1 MNVLFRL
8 GAWTTLLVLRATKRW
23 PWRQSSMR
31 WASEDWRVGTKWKKS
46 WEPIYQNNLSKK
58 PRQKD
63 EERIWKYGTQY
74 QLTNNSDAFSATGR
88 SEAGLQEVLRPL
100 SKGDETPAQKVRKNN
115 VFFLQDYSFQIC
127 DYLQV
132 SRGRSNSGPTR
143 GVSLVEVNSP
153 TNRLPNHLSTQ
164 WRS

>member
-1 MNVLFRL
+1 MN
-8 GAWTTLLVLRATKRW
+8 
-23 PWRQSSMR
+23 
-31 WASEDWRVGTKWKKS
+31 
-46 WEPIYQNNLSKK
+46 QNNAEK
-58 PRQKD
+58 PGQKD
-63 EERIWKYGTQY
+63 EERSWKYGTQY
-74 QLTNNSDAFSATGR
+74 QLTNNSNVFFATGR

>member
-23 PWRQSSMR
+23 RWRQSSMR
-31 WASEDWRVGTKWKKS
+31 WAREGWRDGTKCKKRL
-46 WEPIYQNNLSKK
+46 EPINQNNAEK
-58 PRQKD
+58 PGQKD
-63 EERIWKYGTQY
+63 EVENMEHNINLRTI
-74 QLTNNSDAFSATGR
+74 LMPS
-88 SEAGLQEVLRPL
+88 LQQVDLKPVCKKCYDRYPREMRLRL
-100 SKGDETPAQKVRKNN
+100 KKWEKNN
-115 VFFLQDYSFQIC
+115 VFFLQDYSFQIY

-143 GVSLVEVNSP
+143 WVSLVEVDSP
-153 TNRLPNHLSTQ
+153 TNRLPNHRSTQ